1 MQLLDEYGNFTRC
14 LGQLE
19 KKRVVVV
26 VAGGGGRGGVSL
38 FASQEILVIFKLIV
52 SHILDDGR
60 DERVEESG

>member
-26 VAGGGGRGGVSL
+26 VAGGGRGVSP
-38 FASQEILVIFKLIV
+38 FMHPRKSW
-52 SHILDDGR
+52 
-60 DERVEESG
+60 